1 MANTCMSIYMYTHA
15 YTHTHL
21 PIHTHNTLTRHIY
34 IHTYKYI
41 CIHEG
46 TYVHTR
52 KVGFFVIMFAVVC
65 SDSEIHGLGVIPNLP
80 VLRGKNLKVALFPRS
95 SMILCFLE
103 PWGGRNSR
111 PCREMPLPVAPRF
124 FWGEGSQVWWARHS
138 FKQQSNQCFF
148 ANPITAQLIT
158 SYIFMGYNLT
168 L

>member
-1 MANTCMSIYMYTHA
+1 MLLVSLARLQLRHWTVVFRLLLPWWED
-15 YTHTHL
+15 THTAHTY
-21 PIHTHNTLTRHIY
+21 IYKHHTHNTLTRHIY

-46 TYVHTR
+46 TYVHTC

-124 FWGEGSQVWWARHS
+124 FWGEGS
-138 FKQQSNQCFF
+138 
-148 ANPITAQLIT
+148 
-158 SYIFMGYNLT
+158 
-168 L
+168 